1 MNRWHH
7 HTLTEPISYM
17 ALEQTAGRGRR
28 GNDWLSGKNQS
39 LTFSL
44 AYPFSNHLN
53 MMQLQGL
60 SLACGLSTI
69 QCLQQFLQL
78 SKSKAQFLG
87 LGLKWPNDLLIQ
99 NRKLGGILVEGGQK
113 SIRDPIWMM
122 IGIGLNINFPE
133 QKTNHLTTSNLADIN
148 SNHVSID
155 IGNLW
160 KELTVYLG
168 NTLELFSKSGFGI
181 FKDEWNAWDLW
192 QNQSVVLQQDSVKVH
207 QGKNLGVNDAGYLL
221 LDTPLGI
228 KEISSGDLS
237 LRKEN

>member
-1 MNRWHH
+1 
-7 HTLTEPISYM
+7 
-17 ALEQTAGRGRR
+17 
-28 GNDWLSGKNQS
+28 
-39 LTFSL
+39 
-44 AYPFSNHLN
+44 
-53 MMQLQGL
+53 
-60 SLACGLSTI
+60 
-69 QCLQQFLQL
+69 
-78 SKSKAQFLG
+78 
-87 LGLKWPNDLLIQ
+87 
-99 NRKLGGILVEGGQK
+99 LVEGGQK